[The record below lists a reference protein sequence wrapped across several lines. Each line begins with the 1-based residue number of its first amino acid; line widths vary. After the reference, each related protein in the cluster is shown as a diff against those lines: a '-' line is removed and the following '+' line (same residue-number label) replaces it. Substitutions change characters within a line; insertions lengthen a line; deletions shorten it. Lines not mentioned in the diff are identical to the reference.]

1 MRVKASSLLKLLY
14 AGFRI
19 NKYQQGVKLMTTK
32 ESRVVNSVAPL
43 YVIPPEKHGKNDIIE
58 ILAKHPEIRFVSFM
72 GIDFAGNDTDEKVP
86 IALFV
91 KEIDQMLDVAAA
103 QTDGSSVVLPGI
115 ASLNDARLDMKVDK
129 DVNWFVDYNYDHI
142 DEVTG
147 YYVGTLRIPVFLIH
161 NERMV
166 DSRYILKDA
175 LKYVEQELFALFKK
189 HPSIPGVAAK
199 SEDISELI
207 FTAATELEFWVKTP
221 AEEAIVE
228 ELSAS
233 QVMQEQY
240 WQRTRGNVRTAMEQA
255 IEALEAYGLGPEMG
269 HKEVGGVKARIDESG
284 HLSHVMEQLEIDWKY
299 AVGIQAADNE
309 LLART
314 LIKEIFR
321 INGLEVTFQAK
332 PIIGVAGSGEHTHV
346 GIAAKLKSG
355 KVINLFSPEDMS
367 TEFLSALGYGAIM
380 GLLKHYEV
388 INPII
393 SATND
398 SLNRLKP
405 GFEAPVCI
413 VTSLGHN
420 PAMPSRNRTILAGLV
435 RDIDNPMA
443 TRFEVRSPNPFTNT
457 YLAIASFYLS
467 MLDGIKACVQAGKS
481 LAELQAELSKAPE
494 DKGFYLEQGRAYR
507 SEEDVFEHY
516 TAEER
521 DAIFG
526 HHPATVWEN
535 VKNFKLYPDKV
546 KTLVAGGFSQ
556 DFVDGF
562 AEGSLIRWKTEL
574 LNKIIPDYRD
584 LLASAICLH
593 KGSELATDIDEELWQ
608 QISAIKVKLAKCS
621 KAKPSMFEQIKQALD
636 SGDYEKASQMQLQ
649 IQKEIE
655 NLKVVYSQYK
665 MNNAV

>member
-1 MRVKASSLLKLLY
+1 
-14 AGFRI
+14 
-19 NKYQQGVKLMTTK
+19 MTTK

-43 YVIPPEKHGKNDIIE
+43 YVIGPDKHGKKSIIE
-58 ILAKHPEIRFVSFM
+58 ILAKHPEIRFVSFV
-72 GIDFAGNDTDEKVP
+72 GVDFAGNDTDEKVP

-91 KEIDQMLDVAAA
+91 KEIDQMLDNMAA
-103 QTDGSSVVLPGI
+103 QTDGSSVVMPGI

-129 DVNWFVDYNYDHI
+129 DVNWFVDYNYDHF

-147 YYVGTLRIPVFLIH
+147 YYVGTLRIPVFLVH
-161 NERMV
+161 NNRMV
-166 DSRYILKDA
+166 DSRSILKNA
-175 LKYVEQELFALFKK
+175 LAYVEKELFELLKK
-189 HPSIPGVAAK
+189 HPKIDGL
-199 SEDISELI
+199 DIKGNEIEKII

-221 AEEAIVE
+221 AEEAVIE

-233 QVMQEQY
+233 QVMREQY
-240 WQRTRGNVRTAMEQA
+240 WQRTRGNVRTAMEQS

-284 HLSHVMEQLEIDWKY
+284 KLTHVMEQLEIDWKY
-299 AVGIQAADNE
+299 STGLQAADNE
-309 LLART
+309 LVART

-332 PIIGVAGSGEHTHV
+332 PIIGVAGNGEHTHV
-346 GIAAKLKSG
+346 GIVAKMKNG
-355 KVINLFSPEDMS
+355 KVVNIFSPADMS
-367 TEFLSALGYGAIM
+367 SNFLSSVGYGAIM
-380 GLLKHYEV
+380 GLLKNYEV

-420 PAMPSRNRTILAGLV
+420 PALPSRNRTILVGLV
-435 RDIDNPMA
+435 RDIDNSMA

-457 YLAIASFYLS
+457 YLAIASFYLA
-467 MLDGIKACVQAGKS
+467 MLDGIKACINSGKT
-481 LAELQAELSKAPE
+481 LKELEAELSKKPAT
-494 DKGFYLEQGRAYR
+494 KGFYLEKGRAYR

-516 TAEER
+516 TPEER

-535 VKNFKLYPDKV
+535 VKNFKMYPEKV
-546 KTLVAGGFSQ
+546 KVLIAGGFSQ
-556 DFVDGF
+556 DFIDSF

-574 LNKIIPDYRD
+574 LNKILPDYRD
-584 LLASAICLH
+584 LIALAKCLH
-593 KGSELATDIDEELWQ
+593 EDSDMATDLDKELWKK
-608 QISAIKVKLAKCS
+608 ISALKIKLAKCS
-621 KAKPSMFEQIKQALD
+621 KAKPSMFGQLKQALD
-636 SGDYEKASQMQLQ
+636 NEDYEKASNIQVQ
-649 IQKEIE
+649 IQKEVE
-655 NLKVVYSQYK
+655 NLKDLYTEYK
-665 MNNAV
+665 TNNSI